1 MIEQSRY
8 KAPALTK
15 GLEILEYLAQTGGEL
30 NAREISTGLKRSVG
44 EIYRVL
50 QVLEELGYISRG
62 ESGFSLTNR
71 LLALSMGRP
80 VIRDLITV
88 AVPIMHNLACKSG
101 QSCHLVVAS
110 SMEMVVIAG
119 VEARGLIGFAVRVG
133 YRRPLHRSA
142 SGRVLLAFQ
151 SAEGRREM
159 IDEIREGGELIDDHT
174 LAIELDTIARDGGC
188 VAPSPVITGITDLS
202 APVRIAGQAR
212 AALTVPFVHGHDAH
226 VDLASLRAAVWSAA
240 MRIANQLVPPA

>member
-1 MIEQSRY
+1 MIKQSRY

-15 GLEILEYLAQTGGEL
+15 GLEILEYLAQAGEEL
-30 NAREISTGLKRSVG
+30 NAGEISTGLGRSVG

-50 QVLEELGYISRG
+50 QVLGELGYISRS

-80 VIRDLITV
+80 AIRDLVTA
-88 AVPIMHNLACKSG
+88 AVPIMHNLARKSG
-101 QSCHLVVAS
+101 QSCHLVVDS
-110 SMEMVVIAG
+110 SAEMVVITG
-119 VEARGLIGFAVRVG
+119 VEAPGFIGYAVRAG

-151 SAEGRREM
+151 SAEARRAM
-159 IDEIREGGELIDDHT
+159 IDEIREAGDPIDDHA

-212 AALTVPFVHGHDAH
+212 AALTVPFVDGRSAH
-226 VDLASLRAAVWSAA
+226 VDLASARAAVWSAA
-240 MRIANQLVPPA
+240 MSIANQLVPPA

>member
-1 MIEQSRY
+1 
-8 KAPALTK
+8 
-15 GLEILEYLAQTGGEL
+15 
-30 NAREISTGLKRSVG
+30 
-44 EIYRVL
+44 
-50 QVLEELGYISRG
+50 
-62 ESGFSLTNR
+62 
-71 LLALSMGRP
+71 
-80 VIRDLITV
+80 
-88 AVPIMHNLACKSG
+88 
-101 QSCHLVVAS
+101 
-110 SMEMVVIAG
+110 MEMVVIAG
-119 VEARGLIGFAVRVG
+119 VEAPGLIGFAVRVG

-174 LAIELDTIARDGGC
+174 LAIELDTIASDGGC